1 MAKGSG
7 GMTLVELYS
16 KEDCHLCEEAK
27 ALLEKMQ
34 KQIPFKFR
42 EFKLTPGD
50 QYFEEY
56 KEMFPVV
63 HIDKEL
69 VFKHRVSE
77 HMLKI
82 KLQQVADTRQK
93 PGRLTDGTSTGQ

>member
-1 MAKGSG
+1 
-7 GMTLVELYS
+7 MTLVELYS
-16 KEDCHLCEEAK
+16 KENCHLCVEAR
-27 ALLEKMQ
+27 AVLEKVQ
-34 KQIPFKFR
+34 KQIPFMLR

-69 VFKHRVSE
+69 AFKHRVSE
-77 HMLKI
+77 NMLKI
-82 KLQQVADTRQK
+82 RLQQAANSSRKRDREFNG
-93 PGRLTDGTSTGQ
+93 PSAHD

>member
-1 MAKGSG
+1 
-7 GMTLVELYS
+7 MTLVELYS

-27 ALLEKMQ
+27 TVLEKVQ
-34 KQIPFKFR
+34 KQIPFLLR

-69 VFKHRVSE
+69 AFKHRVSE
-77 HMLKI
+77 NMLKI
-82 KLQQVADTRQK
+82 RLQQAANTDRKRDRDADG
-93 PGRLTDGTSTGQ
+93 PSSHD

>member
-1 MAKGSG
+1 
-7 GMTLVELYS
+7 MTLVELYS

-27 ALLEKMQ
+27 TVLEKVQ
-34 KQIPFKFR
+34 KQMPFVLR

-63 HIDKEL
+63 HIDKQL
-69 VFKHRVSE
+69 AFKHRVSE
-77 HMLKI
+77 NMLRI
-82 KLQQVADTRQK
+82 RLQQAAN
-93 PGRLTDGTSTGQ
+93 TDGKRGRDPDGPSSHD

>member
-1 MAKGSG
+1 
-7 GMTLVELYS
+7 MTLVELYS
-16 KEDCHLCEEAK
+16 KEECHLCDEAR
-27 ALLEKMQ
+27 AVLEKVQ
-34 KQIPFKFR
+34 KQMPFLLR

-69 VFKHRVSE
+69 AFRHRVSE
-77 HMLKI
+77 NMLKI
-82 KLQQVADTRQK
+82 RLQQAANSDRNR
-93 PGRLTDGTSTGQ
+93 GRESEETSGHD